1 MKVKKTL
8 FLLLAL
14 LLPIAVFLFLK
25 IFGKNEFAVPP
36 LYSNA
41 MPDVPKG
48 CSSVIIP
55 YHIPDSV
62 LQSLAISQDS
72 LGLIWFG
79 SLADER
85 LKQYKKITEAYND
98 DPIVNINL
106 DSEPAQRLAKCVFFL
121 KSPHDM
127 VLVDK
132 RGLIRGQYV
141 SSDRDEIDR
150 LKIEIDIILKKY

>member
-14 LLPIAVFLFLK
+14 LLPIVVFLFLK

-48 CSSVIIP
+48 CSSVVIP

-62 LQSLAISQDS
+62 LQSLVLSNDS

-79 SLADER
+79 KLADER
-85 LKQYKKITEAYND
+85 SKHYKKITEAYNE

-106 DSEPAQRLAKCVFFL
+106 DNEQAQALAKCVFFL
-121 KSPHDM
+121 KSPYDM
-127 VLVDK
+127 VLVDRK
-132 RGLIRGQYV
+132 GMIRGQYV
-141 SSDRDEIDR
+141 SDDREEIDR